1 MYTGATDAINVVAR
15 SASGTVGNV
24 YSVPVADP
32 SSRATDAVNVV
43 ARSASGT
50 VGNVYSVPVAGPSSR
65 APTLPGK
72 RRSYEN
78 AVANC

>member
-1 MYTGATDAINVVAR
+1 MGGLYAEPSGADTLKPGSHTLLLAPDQGTYTGATDDAVNVVAR

-32 SSRATDAVNVV
+32 SSC
-43 ARSASGT
+43 
-50 VGNVYSVPVAGPSSR
+50 
-65 APTLPGK
+65 APPLPGK
-72 RRSYEN
+72 RRSYES